1 MNVRQLAT
9 ENQCNTKILEEIEDA
24 IRSTPQKICFAGTG
38 QMAEL
43 AGLLK
48 KKYNKEMK

>member
-1 MNVRQLAT
+1 MYGSWQLKI
-9 ENQCNTKILEEIEDA
+9 NTKILEEIEDA

-48 KKYNKEMK
+48 KKVQ